1 MKAGLIVENHN
12 FINIR
17 TTIANVHL
25 RTTKGSYTARKLSQ
39 FGKVT
44 TDRFAV
50 FDDIRTLM
58 AFK

>member
-39 FGKVT
+39 FGKVN
-44 TDRFAV
+44 RFAV